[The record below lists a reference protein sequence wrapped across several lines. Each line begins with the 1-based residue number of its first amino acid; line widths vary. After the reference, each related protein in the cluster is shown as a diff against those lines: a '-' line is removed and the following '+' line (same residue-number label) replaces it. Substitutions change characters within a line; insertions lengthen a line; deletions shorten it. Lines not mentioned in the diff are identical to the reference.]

1 MQCWAGGLYSM
12 GHNDTWDNV
21 AARLRGADT
30 LTVGHYELGA
40 GATEDDLEVIKLMEV
55 SPPPPTILK
64 FFLSS
69 NGVKLLWSGTLGDQ
83 PVQGSI
89 NIVTLVESALRAP
102 AQEEGA
108 PLEGV
113 LWDDEFG
120 SQAIEKLKRMAIF
133 EAIAGR
139 SDYLT
144 YIVDDANA
152 RIFLVQNDKIRLIVP
167 DFETTIGLLMRYAG
181 ADSLR
186 EHLTHEDWIE
196 RISADGILQRIS
208 AL

>member
-1 MQCWAGGLYSM
+1 MDL
-12 GHNDTWDNV
+12 NDTWDNV
-21 AARLRGADT
+21 AARLRGTDT
-30 LTVGHYELGA
+30 LTVWQYEVGV

-55 SPPPPTILK
+55 SPPPPSILQ

-69 NGVKLLWSGTLGDQ
+69 NGVKLLWNGSLDDQ

-89 NIVTLVESALRAP
+89 NIVTLVESALRTP
-102 AQEEGA
+102 AQEEDE

-113 LWDDEFG
+113 LWNDEFAP
-120 SQAIEKLKRMAIF
+120 QIIEKLKRMAIF

-139 SDYLT
+139 SNYLT
-144 YIVDDANA
+144 YTVAEEADA
-152 RIFLVQNDKIRLIVP
+152 RLFLVQNDEIRPIIP

-186 EHLTHEDWIE
+186 EHLTFEDWHY
-196 RISADGILQRIS
+196 RISTDTILQRI
-208 AL
+208 AVL